1 MTIVIIN
8 YHISYFFWKHL
19 INMELIY
26 TAIILITAYFYFRPR
41 AQLEE
46 EIEMEPR
53 EIERKDLNNND
64 YYIIRQE

>member
-1 MTIVIIN
+1 M
-8 YHISYFFWKHL
+8 

-53 EIERKDLNNND
+53 EIERKELKNNG